1 MKQLIL
7 KILCC
12 FLLLVAFD
20 CQKGVS
26 AIRSDTNANKLVK
39 NIQIV
44 EQNRPEFKY
53 NDSVADFSETESD
66 NTTVSMH
73 SESKRVQIGYDR
85 IQMPYAEPN
94 AEQQQQQQQQ
104 THLVVKWRDKR
115 NDRQSLCDSE
125 CDCTTVNNFQTVKC
139 DFLQNRVSK
148 LLFEYYYSFNNK
160 AIGTFV
166 HLLFTLYSVY

>member
-26 AIRSDTNANKLVK
+26 AIPSDTNANKLVK
-39 NIQIV
+39 DIQIV
-44 EQNRPEFKY
+44 EQNRPEF
-53 NDSVADFSETESD
+53 NDRVADFREIESD
-66 NTTVSMH
+66 NTTVSAH
-73 SESKRVQIGYDR
+73 SIQVQRGIDR
-85 IQMPYAEPN
+85 LQMPYVAQH
-94 AEQQQQQQQQ
+94 QQQQQQA
-104 THLVVKWRDKR
+104 HLVVKWRDKR

-125 CDCTTVNNFQTVKC
+125 CVCTTVNNFQTVKC

-148 LLFEYYYSFNNK
+148 LLFDMIPFE
-160 AIGTFV
+160 I
-166 HLLFTLYSVY
+166 LR